1 MYAFSFEKFVEA
13 FLPILS
19 KMGDTLFLTAGTFV
33 IAMIL
38 AMILAFLSLGK
49 NPVIGFMLKTWMS
62 FFRGTP
68 VLDQLFFFVYGLFP
82 NIPGIK
88 GLGAEWHAIIC
99 LSLAYS
105 SYMSETIRGAILS
118 VERGQFEGGYS
129 IGMSTAQT
137 MRRVV
142 LPQAFRMAVP
152 PLSNN
157 FLEIFKG
164 TALAS
169 MVGITEMMLKAK
181 MISSKNL
188 RFMETYL
195 AVLFIYWALNILF
208 TSLQKLLEQSLNRR
222 V

>member
-1 MYAFSFEKFVEA
+1 MYAFSFEKFFEA
-13 FLPILS
+13 FLPITS
-19 KMGDTLFLTAGTFV
+19 KLGSTLFLTVGTFA
-33 IAMIL
+33 IAIVL
-38 AMILAFLSLGK
+38 ALILAFLSLGK
-49 NPVIGFMLKTWMS
+49 NPVLGGVLKIWLS

-68 VLDQLFFFVYGLFP
+68 VLVQLFFFVYGLFP

-88 GLGAEWHAIIC
+88 GLGAQWHAIIC

-118 VERGQFEGGYS
+118 VDRGQFEGGYS
-129 IGMSTAQT
+129 VGMSTAQT
-137 MRRVV
+137 MARVV
-142 LPQAFRMAVP
+142 LPQALRMAVP

-157 FLEIFKG
+157 FLEVFKG

-181 MISSKNL
+181 MMSSKNL

-208 TSLQKLLEQSLNRR
+208 TFLQKLLERRLNKNI
-222 V
+222 

>member
-1 MYAFSFEKFVEA
+1 MYAFSFEKFIEA

-19 KMGDTLFLTAGTFV
+19 KLGSTMFLTVGTFV
-33 IAMIL
+33 IAIVL
-38 AMILAFLSLGK
+38 ALALAFLSLGK
-49 NPVIGFMLKTWMS
+49 NPFLGAILKTWLS

-68 VLDQLFFFVYGLFP
+68 VLVQLFFFVYGLFP
-82 NIPGIK
+82 SIPGLN
-88 GLGAEWHAIIC
+88 GLGAQWHAIIC

-118 VERGQFEGGYS
+118 VDRGQFEGGYS
-129 IGMSTAQT
+129 VGMSTAQT
-137 MRRVV
+137 MVRVV

-157 FLEIFKG
+157 FLEVFKG

-181 MISSKNL
+181 MMSSKNL

-208 TSLQKLLEQSLNRR
+208 TFLQKLLERHLNKKN
-222 V
+222 